1 MRSSLPMDIMRFSLM
16 NLPQEGVL
24 FVIFSHIDYCIV
36 VAQNLDVKNNVYL
49 LSGLCHTLLRIT
61 YVFLIFVLINQKNSR
76 KDYSENILF
85 KYVI

>member
-1 MRSSLPMDIMRFSLM
+1 MDIMRFSLM

-24 FVIFSHIDYCIV
+24 FVISHIDYCIV
-36 VAQNLDVKNNVYL
+36 VAQNLDVENNVYL

-76 KDYSENILF
+76 KNYSENIVF
-85 KYVI
+85 KYVIWKLI